1 MHLCYVDESG
11 DAEAL
16 RSTIPDA
23 APVFVL
29 VGVTV
34 PLQAVN
40 ALTWA
45 FLKLK
50 KELNPSL
57 AKDSVRLSDL
67 IQAEMK
73 GSKLRADFRKDGRGR
88 NVRRRA
94 FRAIDKIFELL
105 EQHNCQLVGKIVV
118 KVADQPSPPAE
129 RAVYS
134 PAISEMAA
142 SFQAQLAAA
151 DTDGLMILD
160 ARTKV
165 KNTPSVMG
173 VTTQRFRKGGSAYP
187 NLVESPLF
195 GHSDTHVPLQIADII
210 ASAVLFPIACSEYCS
225 DLAWNTHPHVRYKQV
240 KERYG
245 DKLQRLEYRYTDGDG
260 SRRGGF
266 QVIDPIDRRPTHLL
280 FRD

>member
-11 DAEAL
+11 DAEPL
-16 RSTIPDA
+16 RSALPDS

-34 PLQAVN
+34 PEQRVN
-40 ALTWA
+40 DLTWDY
-45 FLKLK
+45 LKLK

-57 AKDSVRLSDL
+57 AKSSVRLSEL
-67 IQAEMK
+67 VEYEMK
-73 GSKLRADFRKDGRGR
+73 GSKLRADFRKDGGR

-94 FRAIDKIFELL
+94 FRAIDQVFTLL
-105 EQHNCQLVGKIVV
+105 ERHNCQLVGKIVV
-118 KVADQPSPPAE
+118 KVPDPESPPVE

-134 PAISEMAA
+134 QAIAEMAE
-142 SFQAQLAAA
+142 SFQSQLAAA
-151 DTDGLMILD
+151 GTSGMMVLD

-173 VTTQRFRKGGSAYP
+173 ITTRRFRTGGSQFP
-187 NLVESPLF
+187 NLVESPVF

-210 ASAVLFPIACSEYCS
+210 ASAVLFPIACVEYCG
-225 DLAWNTHPHVRYKQV
+225 DLAWNTHPHPRYRQV

-245 DKLQRLEYRYTDGDG
+245 ELLQRLEYRYTTADGN
-260 SRRGGF
+260 RRGGF
-266 QVIDPIDRRPTHLL
+266 QVIDPVDHRPTHLL